1 MAPNIIHTNNNLLQQ
16 RSIWLKLLNLKMSTE
31 ISRLRKILRN
41 ARNARIMR
49 GQDLARSLTQRNS
62 RRRSQVSIN
71 YNK

>member
-16 RSIWLKLLNLKMSTE
+16 HSIWLKLLNLKMSTE